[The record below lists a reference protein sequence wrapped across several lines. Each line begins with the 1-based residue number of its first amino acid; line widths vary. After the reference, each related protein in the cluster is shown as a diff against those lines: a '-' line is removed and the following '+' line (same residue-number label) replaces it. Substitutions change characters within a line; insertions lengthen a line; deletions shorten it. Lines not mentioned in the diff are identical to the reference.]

1 MLKFL
6 NKPYP
11 FNDDLRH
18 NAKIIFFISL
28 GVLAFLL
35 IFQPIEID
43 TFSKKEIFY
52 LVTGLAITTFMVLS
66 INLLV
71 LPSLFPKIFYNN
83 RWNIKR
89 EIFWNLWIFLTI
101 SSSVFLFYSQLFGVL
116 DMNFSDFG
124 KIILIGFLTVSVLIT
139 INQDRLLRSNLKSA
153 QELNKKLTNIKQKKK
168 RLIHFESDYKKDNIS
183 ISPELLILIKSAD
196 NYIEIYYKSEDT
208 VKMQL
213 IRSSLKKVNERINE
227 FDFILR
233 CHRTF
238 IVNIN
243 YIKEIIGNSRGYKIR
258 LENLD
263 FPVFVSQK
271 YLSEFKD
278 KIK

>member
-183 ISPELLILIKSAD
+183 ISPE
-196 NYIEIYYKSEDT
+196 
-208 VKMQL
+208 
-213 IRSSLKKVNERINE
+213 
-227 FDFILR
+227 
-233 CHRTF
+233 
-238 IVNIN
+238 
-243 YIKEIIGNSRGYKIR
+243 
-258 LENLD
+258 
-263 FPVFVSQK
+263 
-271 YLSEFKD
+271 
-278 KIK
+278 